1 MHDWILVGMQ
11 FDWAE
16 GEAELRL
23 LDESSVHRAII
34 FKRLR
39 EVSVDRREHWG
50 PSNSINDA
58 FWTGTDGEDGIALK
72 IEMQSGGIIRI
83 SAASCEVDG
92 MHHSSLLIGT

>member
-1 MHDWILVGMQ
+1 MHDWTLLGVQ
-11 FDWAE
+11 FDWAK

-23 LDESSVHRAII
+23 LDGSSVQRLIL
-34 FKRLR
+34 FKGLR

-58 FWTGTDGEDGIALK
+58 FWTSTDGEDGIALK

-83 SAASCEVDG
+83 SAASCEVDA
-92 MHHSSLLIGT
+92 MHHSCLLIGV